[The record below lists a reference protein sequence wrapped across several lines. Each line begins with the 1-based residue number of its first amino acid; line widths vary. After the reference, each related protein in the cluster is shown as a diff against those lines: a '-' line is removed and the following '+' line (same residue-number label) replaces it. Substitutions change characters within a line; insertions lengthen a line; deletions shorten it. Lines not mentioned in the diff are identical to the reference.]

1 MEWSFFVT
9 EDALKRLQPNMG
21 HDEASF
27 LRAFDDHRNAIH
39 AAAVRAF
46 ERERKRFY
54 ELGAADF
61 CCVGSGALIAYH
73 RERGLCELISQG
85 HHEEHPKREEP
96 KNVLPIDHVRR
107 A

>member
-1 MEWSFFVT
+1 MLNFPNPSRAFDLTRRAVRFWGYYSAMEWSFFVT

-21 HDEASF
+21 HDEASL

-61 CCVGSGALIAYH
+61 
-73 RERGLCELISQG
+73 
-85 HHEEHPKREEP
+85 
-96 KNVLPIDHVRR
+96 
-107 A
+107 